1 MTESNRD
8 QFRHHRTYP
17 GAADV
22 FSTRVQPL
30 KDVIKACVF
39 VLDTNVLLVPYTISN
54 KGIKEIEVVY
64 GRLIKDSRLVIPG
77 QVVREFAK
85 NRPERI
91 KELYHKISSRRNQQK
106 DFDVG
111 AYPILEGVGPYNEV
125 REQAKKLR
133 EALDDYTGKLTAVL
147 EVIRTWMWDDPISQ
161 TYRKLFG
168 DKPVVVDPV
177 IEEEEL
183 LEDLKERYR
192 NSIPPGYK
200 DGGKED
206 DGLGD
211 LVIWRT
217 ILDIAKSRGVDIVFV
232 SGDEKADWFYRS
244 DGQSLYPRFELVSE
258 FQRAAPKR
266 SLHIIKFHEM
276 LEALGTDATVIEEVR
291 IEEKIA
297 AVLPQRFKGS
307 LVANQLEELAHAWI
321 YSKYG
326 KSHEVLFQNQAFPD
340 SVVKSY
346 DGSASIG
353 IEVLV
358 LTPENI
364 NTGLKAYRTAKAI
377 KESATLFDKF
387 IVVMALS
394 TAEPAFVS
402 SLDTIVRMLE
412 NASLSGLP
420 VEVRRIVAQGG
431 RPVEI

>member
-39 VLDTNVLLVPYTISN
+39 VLDTNVLLVPYTICN

-177 IEEEEL
+177 IEEE
-183 LEDLKERYR
+183 
-192 NSIPPGYK
+192 
-200 DGGKED
+200 
-206 DGLGD
+206 
-211 LVIWRT
+211 
-217 ILDIAKSRGVDIVFV
+217 
-232 SGDEKADWFYRS
+232 
-244 DGQSLYPRFELVSE
+244 
-258 FQRAAPKR
+258 
-266 SLHIIKFHEM
+266 
-276 LEALGTDATVIEEVR
+276 
-291 IEEKIA
+291 
-297 AVLPQRFKGS
+297 
-307 LVANQLEELAHAWI
+307 
-321 YSKYG
+321 
-326 KSHEVLFQNQAFPD
+326 
-340 SVVKSY
+340 
-346 DGSASIG
+346 
-353 IEVLV
+353 
-358 LTPENI
+358 
-364 NTGLKAYRTAKAI
+364 
-377 KESATLFDKF
+377 
-387 IVVMALS
+387 
-394 TAEPAFVS
+394 
-402 SLDTIVRMLE
+402 
-412 NASLSGLP
+412 
-420 VEVRRIVAQGG
+420 
-431 RPVEI
+431 